1 MKMKHM
7 VWRAVR
13 GVLPTKETLQ
23 RRGIE
28 VEWNCGVSNGNPET
42 PWHLLLDC
50 EVARDCWQ
58 EAGVSREV
66 VKLKEEIESF
76 NEWEPTVSHS
86 NGGRHECNKWHSPM
100 CSEIKCNVDALI
112 FEQERRIGYGAC
124 VRDSQDRLVQF
135 RMAAKYL
142 MVLVKEAEA
151 WALAEVMSWIQHLG
165 HTEVEFENDAK
176 VVVDSIN
183 GEDVISKSLAIVF
196 LDAGIFSLG
205 IQGSKFGLVGGVE
218 TWWLMLWQGNHGDIC
233 LP

>member
-1 MKMKHM
+1 MKHM

-76 NEWEPTVSHS
+76 NEWVMAVFK
-86 NGGRHECNKWHSPM
+86 GG
-100 CSEIKCNVDALI
+100 D
-112 FEQERRIGYGAC
+112 ERFI
-124 VRDSQDRLVQF
+124 Q
-135 RMAAKYL
+135 RMVPL
-142 MVLVKEAEA
+142 
-151 WALAEVMSWIQHLG
+151 
-165 HTEVEFENDAK
+165 
-176 VVVDSIN
+176 
-183 GEDVISKSLAIVF
+183 
-196 LDAGIFSLG
+196 
-205 IQGSKFGLVGGVE
+205 
-218 TWWLMLWQGNHGDIC
+218 LWQSERNEI
-233 LP
+233 